1 MHFSPFQSS
10 KIIGISPPLSEADF
24 ALRSKRLEKILVR
37 RFLEFSVK
45 NNFESSS
52 LSNSSPSVT
61 SKWNVFLSAAVLR
74 PVCSTVLCSL
84 SAMDCVLPGQT
95 STERADEIEAA
106 PLSSAFEAAES
117 SAVSGNMFCYRE
129 GSEFNLKQRPW
140 NWPYDSRTVATKANT
155 LLGTEG
161 FSASLENEAMRNVS
175 SESMAKTEKKRKPVT
190 MIRKKVSSNY
200 PVEVT
205 VDCCSGTISECSIS
219 RPQLN
224 DAENEGGEAGKGSPM
239 ASSTASA
246 ANQAKGQGDQEWAV
260 SHWLVQRKGFKG
272 IPERVYAV

>member
-106 PLSSAFEAAES
+106 PLSSAFEAA
-117 SAVSGNMFCYRE
+117 AVSGNMFCYRE

-140 NWPYDSRTVATKANT
+140 NWPYDILTVATKANT

-190 MIRKKVSSNY
+190 MIRKKISSNY

-239 ASSTASA
+239 ASSTPSA

-260 SHWLVQRKGFKG
+260 SHWFVQRKGFKG